1 MSKSTMKE
9 TSSTSTTT
17 PLLSNPEKLTFHT
30 PTLKNKSIKVFKVGL
45 QKLCYL
51 NCWSF
56 VNPSQ
61 SDLWSSPMAL
71 WMATRPLPS
80 LDWPS
85 LLSRA
90 YIFFSEKL
98 QPRKSKWAEFTA
110 ISLGYSMFS
119 TCTQRQKC
127 CRCLDENFKV
137 MVVYL
142 HLLPGEDKQICQ
154 GHDSKHWEGINSAE
168 TSLLIT
174 EFYLTIFQKCYKGR
188 LRKVKNSYLLAL
200 IRKVISIHEA
210 APFGGVAM

>member
-1 MSKSTMKE
+1 
-9 TSSTSTTT
+9 
-17 PLLSNPEKLTFHT
+17 
-30 PTLKNKSIKVFKVGL
+30 
-45 QKLCYL
+45 
-51 NCWSF
+51 
-56 VNPSQ
+56 
-61 SDLWSSPMAL
+61 
-71 WMATRPLPS
+71 
-80 LDWPS
+80 
-85 LLSRA
+85 
-90 YIFFSEKL
+90 
-98 QPRKSKWAEFTA
+98 
-110 ISLGYSMFS
+110 
-119 TCTQRQKC
+119 
-127 CRCLDENFKV
+127 